1 MFLASRCFCPLARLR
16 FPQASPLCLLSASV
30 VVVVD
35 RAISHP
41 VAVAANFHTL
51 TTFPLHPE
59 PGLPSSSGLAAR
71 VVSRPHQVAGQ
82 RHSIAPHAQ
91 QMVALGARSVAFTL
105 EGQGALEQ
113 AELAALRVQQAQ
125 LSAQQERVQQELDAI
140 LVSEVAKAIAV
151 KISPAGP

>member
-16 FPQASPLCLLSASV
+16 FQQASPLCLLSASV
-30 VVVVD
+30 VAVVD

-59 PGLPSSSGLAAR
+59 LGLPSSSGLAAR
-71 VVSRPHQVAGQ
+71 VVSRPQQLAGQ
-82 RHSIAPHAQ
+82 RHSIVRRAQ
-91 QMVALGARSVAFTL
+91 QMVALVARSVAFTL

-113 AELAALRVQQAQ
+113 AELAALGIVAPVAVVPQ
-125 LSAQQERVQQELDAI
+125 DI
-140 LVSEVAKAIAV
+140 LEMEALGRY
-151 KISPAGP
+151 SPE